1 MANPPAYPAQ
11 VIASFAHQT
20 SNIIVPKKVPAW
32 AEPLPPD
39 VEAARKDRVNNEM
52 VALFRQPCP
61 AKRTASIQGIGLY
74 THASG
79 IMLVNG
85 TTTRRP
91 LRPEFLP
98 IGGPNKI
105 LPGKSELAAPLSE
118 ELQQSWKQM
127 EATVN
132 EEENLIGEAD
142 LNEEQLRERYGAMNA
157 PDKIQKQW
165 QEWMEAVH
173 KMQVSRISGGVATG
187 GTDNEGGVSNRTT
200 PVTHAPPRANVYYE
214 SRDPRKR

>member
-1 MANPPAYPAQ
+1 MANPPVYPAQ
-11 VIASFAHQT
+11 AIASFAHRT
-20 SNIIVPKKVPAW
+20 STIIVPTKALAS

-61 AKRTASIQGIGLY
+61 AKSTASIQGIGLY
-74 THASG
+74 THASATA
-79 IMLVNG
+79 LVNG

-98 IGGPNKI
+98 IGGPNKV
-105 LPGKSELAAPLSE
+105 LPGRNELDAPNSK
-118 ELQQSWKQM
+118 ELQQSWKLM

-132 EEENLIGEAD
+132 EEEKLIGEAG
-142 LNEEQLRERYGAMNA
+142 LNEEQLRERYGALNA
-157 PDKIQKQW
+157 PDVIQKQW
-165 QEWMEAVH
+165 QQWMEAVH
-173 KMQVSRISGGVATG
+173 KLQVGKIFGGVATG
-187 GTDNEGGVSNRTT
+187 GTGNEGCVSISTAPN
-200 PVTHAPPRANVYYE
+200 THAPPRANVYHE